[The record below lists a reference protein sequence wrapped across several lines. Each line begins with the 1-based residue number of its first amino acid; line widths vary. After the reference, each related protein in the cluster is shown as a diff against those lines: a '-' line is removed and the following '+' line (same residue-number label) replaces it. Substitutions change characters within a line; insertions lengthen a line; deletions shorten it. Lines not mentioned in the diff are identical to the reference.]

1 MKDLNGRLCQIVD
14 ELVGRGVP
22 LAQAR
27 REFEKLFIIAALRRH
42 NGNVS
47 RSAES
52 LGVHRNTL
60 QNKVGNLGI
69 VAGDYSARSPGRRRR
84 RP

>member
-1 MKDLNGRLCQIVD
+1 MKNLNGRLCQIVD
-14 ELVGRGVP
+14 ELVGHGVP

-27 REFEKLFIIAALRRH
+27 REFEKQFIVAALRRH

-69 VAGDYSARSPGRRRR
+69 VVSDFSARSSGRRR
-84 RP
+84 P